1 MNQVLF
7 LVGDWPVH
15 LSDALIGFAVLTLV
29 LLLTITIVVARS
41 GKRETTFAL
50 AQAARA
56 DELEE
61 RFNDMLRAQAE
72 ASGRVDAM
80 AQALAGR
87 QADMARAVNERLDS
101 VTHRVGQ
108 SMEQS
113 TRNTMDSLRV
123 LHERLGIIDNA
134 HKNLTDLTTQVT
146 TLRDVLANKQSRG
159 AFGQARMEA
168 IVQDGLPKGSY
179 EFQYTLTTGKRPDCV
194 VFLPD
199 QRPLCI
205 DAKFPLEAVTALH
218 DARTDE
224 ERKFASQRLRNDV
237 MRHVSDIAEKYVVPG
252 ETQDTA
258 LMFVPSES
266 VYAEIHDSFDD
277 VIQKAYRA
285 RVVLVSPSLLML
297 AIQVMQQIL
306 RDARMRDAADLIRTE
321 VLNLGDDLQR
331 LRERVLKLHKHFSD
345 ANEDIRQILISAD
358 KIEKRA
364 GRIEELDFSK
374 EPADAPRLVKS
385 SAPELFPVPRK
396 LQAGE

>member
-50 AQAARA
+50 AHAARA

-134 HKNLTDLTTQVT
+134 HKNLTDLTSQVT

-179 EFQYTLTTGKRPDCV
+179 
-194 VFLPD
+194 
-199 QRPLCI
+199 
-205 DAKFPLEAVTALH
+205 
-218 DARTDE
+218 
-224 ERKFASQRLRNDV
+224 
-237 MRHVSDIAEKYVVPG
+237 
-252 ETQDTA
+252 
-258 LMFVPSES
+258 
-266 VYAEIHDSFDD
+266 
-277 VIQKAYRA
+277 
-285 RVVLVSPSLLML
+285 
-297 AIQVMQQIL
+297 
-306 RDARMRDAADLIRTE
+306 
-321 VLNLGDDLQR
+321 
-331 LRERVLKLHKHFSD
+331 
-345 ANEDIRQILISAD
+345 
-358 KIEKRA
+358 
-364 GRIEELDFSK
+364 
-374 EPADAPRLVKS
+374 
-385 SAPELFPVPRK
+385 
-396 LQAGE
+396 